1 MIIYNPHNTQILKE
15 RIKLAEELLNQIPV
29 KYCFITGSFLY
40 KEKYEDIDV
49 FVISRSKKK
58 LERLRLENKKVK
70 ITMIDFNDLYSLFY
84 HSASKSCISKN
95 ILPTKPLKV
104 TISDYWH
111 VVNEAIPVIL
121 NQKNKFHKDA
131 RFLVLYTE
139 YFKANNI
146 LDTLQL
152 TQKINEFKN
161 YEELLEYA
169 KMEIPLIMNIKRK
182 KSYIRRFFYSQAG
195 FYKDMLDY
203 KAQKFLY
210 ELTHLITRGI
220 NHG

>member
-1 MIIYNPHNTQILKE
+1 MIIYNPHNTQLLNN
-15 RIKLAEELLNQIPV
+15 RIREAEELLNQIPV

-58 LERLRLENKKVK
+58 LEKLRLENKKLK
-70 ITMIDFNDLYSLFY
+70 LTMIDFNDLYSLFY
-84 HSASKSCISKN
+84 YSAYKSCIAKN

-111 VVNEAIPVIL
+111 VVNEAIPIIL
-121 NQKNKFHKDA
+121 NQKDNFHKDA

-139 YFKANNI
+139 YFKTGNV

-152 TQKINEFKN
+152 AQKINEFKN

-169 KMEIPLIMNIKRK
+169 KREIPLIITIKRK
-182 KSYIRRFFYSQAG
+182 KS
-195 FYKDMLDY
+195 
-203 KAQKFLY
+203 
-210 ELTHLITRGI
+210 
-220 NHG
+220 

>member
-1 MIIYNPHNTQILKE
+1 MIIYNPHNTQMLKE
-15 RIKLAEELLNQIPV
+15 RIKLAKELLNLIPV

-70 ITMIDFNDLYSLFY
+70 ITRIDFNDLYSLFY

-121 NQKNKFHKDA
+121 NQKDNFYKDA

-161 YEELLEYA
+161 YEELLKYA
-169 KMEIPLIMNIKRK
+169 KMEIPLIINIKIK

-195 FYKDMLDY
+195 FYKDMRSY

>member
-1 MIIYNPHNTQILKE
+1 M
-15 RIKLAEELLNQIPV
+15 
-29 KYCFITGSFLY
+29 
-40 KEKYEDIDV
+40 
-49 FVISRSKKK
+49 
-58 LERLRLENKKVK
+58 
-70 ITMIDFNDLYSLFY
+70 
-84 HSASKSCISKN
+84 
-95 ILPTKPLKV
+95 KV

-111 VVNEAIPVIL
+111 VVNEAIPIIL
-121 NQKNKFHKDA
+121 NQKDKFHKDV

-139 YFKANNI
+139 YFKTGNV

-169 KMEIPLIMNIKRK
+169 KREIPLIITIKRK
-182 KSYIRRFFYSQAG
+182 KSYIKRFFYSQAG

-210 ELTHLITRGI
+210 ELTHLITKGI